1 MPITPEKKMELL
13 VSLCKR
19 RGFIYPGSEIYG
31 GFANSWDYGPYGA
44 ELKKNIRDA
53 WWTRF
58 VRGREDMVGV
68 ETPIVMHPKVWE
80 ASGHV
85 ATFTDPLVEDKKT
98 HVRHRLDHL
107 LEAAG
112 VDVGGMSLD
121 QMAAALKEK
130 GLKSPQGN
138 ELADPK
144 LFNLMLKTYLGVTE
158 DAKSLA
164 YLRPETAGGMFVA
177 WKNVRDTARK
187 RLPFGVAQIGKAFR
201 NEITP
206 GNFIFR
212 TREFDQME
220 IEYFVKP
227 TDGARA
233 FDLWLSA
240 MKDWVSEELRLSDAN
255 VVYHEIAEA
264 DRAFYSARTIDVE
277 YRYPFGLKE
286 LYGLA
291 NRTDYDLTCHGKAT
305 GEDLRWL
312 DPETNEKVLPHVIE
326 PTWGL
331 DRTVLVLLCEHLDV
345 DEAESANKD
354 VEPRMVLRLP
364 PRLAPVKVAVLPLQK
379 DEALVAK
386 ARELAASLRGE
397 GWVVEYDESASIGKR
412 YRRQDE
418 VGTPWCVTVD
428 FDSVNDGAVTV
439 RNRDSMEQ
447 VRIPMGEVA
456 DMVRKGIKENR
467 A

>member
-1 MPITPEKKMELL
+1 
-13 VSLCKR
+13 
-19 RGFIYPGSEIYG
+19 
-31 GFANSWDYGPYGA
+31 
-44 ELKKNIRDA
+44 
-53 WWTRF
+53 
-58 VRGREDMVGV
+58 
-68 ETPIVMHPKVWE
+68 
-80 ASGHV
+80 
-85 ATFTDPLVEDKKT
+85 
-98 HVRHRLDHL
+98 
-107 LEAAG
+107 
-112 VDVGGMSLD
+112 
-121 QMAAALKEK
+121 
-130 GLKSPQGN
+130 
-138 ELADPK
+138 
-144 LFNLMLKTYLGVTE
+144 
-158 DAKSLA
+158 
-164 YLRPETAGGMFVA
+164 
-177 WKNVRDTARK
+177 
-187 RLPFGVAQIGKAFR
+187 
-201 NEITP
+201 
-206 GNFIFR
+206 
-212 TREFDQME
+212 ME